1 MTFVICI
8 TWMKFI
14 LGKKIGMTQM
24 FDAKG
29 NITPVTLVEAG
40 PCTVLQKISK
50 DKEGYDALQL
60 GFVKIEKKSK
70 IKKTM
75 KGKEYRYLR
84 EYPITNSQFLK
95 NVGDEVSVGE
105 FTEGDTVNVS
115 GISKGKGFQ
124 GGVKRHGFHGRNAT
138 HGAKHE
144 SRTIGSIGQRF
155 PQHVIKGRK
164 MPGRMGFERITV
176 KNLKIASIDA
186 QNNVLALK
194 GAIPGHRG
202 TLLEIRG

>member
-1 MTFVICI
+1 
-8 TWMKFI
+8 MKFI